1 MRLKSQLSGSHREP
15 LAAAYHLARVSACKS
30 SVLCVYILARISRC
44 QPILREAIFCFTDDT
59 LWSQTEIAA
68 IFSTMTILPRT
79 VSEYIVTN
87 PSAMIQM
94 NSIIVSAFFLG
105 ASHIPIGSREHFTQL
120 SYIQGV
126 LTLLTLTTVF
136 FLMYLIFLY
145 LTCYTSNTYC
155 DSYRRNRLSRTS
167 TRIQLVAAAILYTST
182 CVFFATSLPL
192 YVNSYAWYISNEVS
206 PLNPLSMANWSEDVQ
221 RAQSLTLTA
230 TLTIN
235 VSCRR
240 RV

>member
-1 MRLKSQLSGSHREP
+1 
-15 LAAAYHLARVSACKS
+15 
-30 SVLCVYILARISRC
+30 
-44 QPILREAIFCFTDDT
+44 
-59 LWSQTEIAA
+59 
-68 IFSTMTILPRT
+68 
-79 VSEYIVTN
+79 
-87 PSAMIQM
+87 M
-94 NSIIVSAFFLG
+94 NSIIASAFFLG
-105 ASHIPIGSREHFTQL
+105 ASHIPIGSPEHFTQL

-126 LTLLTLTTVF
+126 LTLLTLTTIYF
-136 FLMYLIFLY
+136 IMYHIFLY
-145 LTCYTSNTYC
+145 SICYTSNTYRGFN
-155 DSYRRNRLSRTS
+155 RRNGLSRTS

-192 YVNSYAWYISNEVS
+192 YVNSYAWYISNAVS